1 MVTTQLN
8 QFWKIAVN
16 KDLSRAINPT
26 LIRKMTTTTVHE
38 KEPSIK
44 REVATM
50 VNDDIRPAEKNY
62 FLEEK
67 KKSVSETGAFV
78 RSIIRDGCENHQMDE
93 DELLKIFPEDKITTA
108 DVRDKTLKYPEL
120 TAFQKKKL
128 VDKVCLLFLNVYA
141 VAELTIRLI

>member
-26 LIRKMTTTTVHE
+26 LIRKITTTTVHE

-50 VNDDIRPAEKNY
+50 MNDDIRPAEKNY

-67 KKSVSETGAFV
+67 KK
-78 RSIIRDGCENHQMDE
+78 
-93 DELLKIFPEDKITTA
+93 
-108 DVRDKTLKYPEL
+108 
-120 TAFQKKKL
+120 
-128 VDKVCLLFLNVYA
+128 VCLKLEHLYA
-141 VAELTIRLI
+141 VLSEMVAKTTKWMKVTY